1 MTGNA
6 HEESCH
12 KLLSIHV
19 REQGLYIIKTDCS
32 GKIMVAFEIKE
43 KAICWQ
49 AYFANLCC
57 PFPIYSSGVKFVI
70 WLRYWSYFQ
79 ESDKSGYCS
88 LFIFSFIN
96 CYGLLIFS

>member
-12 KLLSIHV
+12 NLLLILV

-32 GKIMVAFEIKE
+32 GKIMIAFEIKE
-43 KAICWQ
+43 KTIYWQ
-49 AYFANLCC
+49 AYFANWCC
-57 PFPIYSSGVKFVI
+57 LFPIYSSGVKYVI
-70 WLRYWSYFQ
+70 LLRYWSYFQ

-88 LFIFSFIN
+88 LLIFSFIN
-96 CYGLLIFS
+96 CNDLLIFS